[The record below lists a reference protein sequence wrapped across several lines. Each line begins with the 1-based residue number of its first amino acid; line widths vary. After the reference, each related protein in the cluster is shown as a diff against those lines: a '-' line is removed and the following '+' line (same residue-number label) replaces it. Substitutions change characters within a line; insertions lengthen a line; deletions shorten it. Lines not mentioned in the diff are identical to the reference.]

1 MSVTFNKMRDFNTTI
16 RVYYAVSIFWVGVF
30 RSNSMNGWG
39 SIIGREGFIEWE
51 GFIKQEGFIE
61 WEGLLN
67 GREGFLEQER
77 FFTSVPR

>member
-1 MSVTFNKMRDFNTTI
+1 MGK
-16 RVYYAVSIFWVGVF
+16 GLL
-30 RSNSMNGWG
+30 NG
-39 SIIGREGFIEWE
+39 EGFIEWK

-77 FFTSVPR
+77 LFMSVPR